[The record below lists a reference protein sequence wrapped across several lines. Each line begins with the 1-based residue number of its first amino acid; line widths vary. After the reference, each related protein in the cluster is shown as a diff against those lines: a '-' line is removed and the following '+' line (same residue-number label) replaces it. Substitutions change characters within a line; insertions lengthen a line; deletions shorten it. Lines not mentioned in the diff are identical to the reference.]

1 MSSVKTQL
9 VSQSV
14 SWFLS
19 YLFLEC
25 SQHSSAWCLVIV
37 RLVSFV
43 SLDLN
48 VDDVYENKRQI
59 MFQFEGT
66 EMKFEV
72 EHSMLRKEVS
82 ALRRYNSAWKCGIC
96 QKIGSTKRIIVNHLK
111 DVHSIEENF

>member
-1 MSSVKTQL
+1 MNVLRVAQPGAKSWLL
-9 VSQSV
+9 VSLVLIVSV
-14 SWFLS
+14 
-19 YLFLEC
+19 
-25 SQHSSAWCLVIV
+25 
-37 RLVSFV
+37 
-43 SLDLN
+43 DLN

-82 ALRRYNSAWKCGIC
+82 SLRRYNSAWKCGIC

-111 DVHSIEENF
+111 NVHGIEENF